1 MVRKQDTVSQ
11 KRERGADFGPP
22 SQAFVVY
29 AVAAS
34 AGRCQGAHRKS
45 GVVIRLT
52 YACPAESYL
61 LQLAYSLL
69 TPLQEELQAPQSTIF
84 EFLHSVPSGDFSR
97 RRCLFFKQSEGRL
110 VAFRLTRRAVVRA
123 ACAASF
129 PPLFWAGGHPW
140 RRLPS
145 PRGFARVPRRGERL
159 SPPFAYCAN
168 HLYYHQHN
176 GEATITL
183 FIFINIVAEEL

>member
-123 ACAASF
+123 ACPASF
-129 PPLFWAGGHPW
+129 RPLWASGHRVVTPSLATRLCPRPPP
-140 RRLPS
+140 RRAPS
-145 PRGFARVPRRGERL
+145 PRLLPTAL
-159 SPPFAYCAN
+159 
-168 HLYYHQHN
+168 
-176 GEATITL
+176 TT
-183 FIFINIVAEEL
+183 FIIINIMERQL